1 MNTSMPELVTW
12 GEVITNSFQNLWIK
26 VISFLPNVIIAIL
39 FLAVGLLVAKFFS
52 KFITRTLKYLYFDK
66 AADSIGIKEELSKMG
81 IKVDLSKVVGLV
93 VNWFFII
100 VFLVA
105 AADILKFTQI
115 TEFLNKVLIYIPNVI
130 IAVVILILGVVFA
143 NFIHGVVNTSVHVV
157 SLESA
162 EFIASLAKWAI
173 LVFAVMAALVQ
184 LNIASELVSVLFKGV
199 TAMLAI
205 AGGIA
210 FGLGGQDKAKRVIDK
225 LGEKK

>member
-1 MNTSMPELVTW
+1 MNEFTTW

-39 FLAVGLLVAKFFS
+39 FLLVGLLVAKFFS

-66 AADSIGIKEELSKMG
+66 AADSLGIKEELAKIG
-81 IKVDLSKVVGLV
+81 IKVDLSKVVGLI
-93 VNWFFII
+93 VNWFFVI

-115 TEFLNKVLIYIPNVI
+115 TEFLNKVLLYIPNVI
-130 IAVVILILGVVFA
+130 IAVVFLILGVVFA
-143 NFIHGVVNTSVHVV
+143 NFMHGIVKTSVHVV

-162 EFIASLAKWAI
+162 DAIAAIAKWAI

-184 LNIASELVSVLFKGV
+184 LRIASELVEVLFKGFV
-199 TAMLAI
+199 AMLAI
-205 AGGIA
+205 SGGIA
-210 FGLGGQDKAKRVIDK
+210 FGLGGQDKAKKIIDK
-225 LGEKK
+225 LREKK

>member
-1 MNTSMPELVTW
+1 MNTTMPEFTTW

-26 VISFLPNVIIAIL
+26 VISFLPNIIIAFL
-39 FLAVGLLVAKFFS
+39 FLFFGLIIAKFFS

-66 AADSIGIKEELSKMG
+66 AADSVGIKKELSRVG
-81 IKVDLSKVVGLV
+81 IKVDPSKIVGLI
-93 VNWFFII
+93 VNWFFVI

-115 TEFLNKVLIYIPNVI
+115 TEFLNKVLLYIPNVI

-143 NFIHGVVNTSVHVV
+143 NFIHGVVKTSVHVI

-162 EFIASLAKWAI
+162 EAIATMAKWAI
-173 LVFAVMAALVQ
+173 LIFAVMAALVQ
-184 LNIASELVSVLFKGV
+184 LKIAAELVGVLFKGFI
-199 TAMLAI
+199 AMVAI

-210 FGLGGQDKAKRVIDK
+210 FGLGGQEKAKKIIEK

>member
-1 MNTSMPELVTW
+1 MNTSMPELATW

-26 VISFLPNVIIAIL
+26 VISFLPNVILAIL
-39 FLAVGLLVAKFFS
+39 FLLIGLIIAKFFA

-66 AADSIGIKEELSKMG
+66 AADSIGIKKELSRIG
-81 IKVDLSKVVGLV
+81 IKIDPSKMVGLI
-93 VNWFFII
+93 VNWFFVI

-115 TEFLNKVLIYIPNVI
+115 TEFLNKVLLYIPNVI

-143 NFIHGVVNTSVHVV
+143 NFIHGVVKTSIYVV
-157 SLESA
+157 SLESSDI
-162 EFIASLAKWAI
+162 IAAMAKWAI

-184 LNIASELVSVLFKGV
+184 LRIASELVEVLFKGFI
-199 TAMLAI
+199 AMLAI

-210 FGLGGQDKAKRVIDK
+210 FGLGGQEKAKKIIEK

>member
-1 MNTSMPELVTW
+1 MPNLTTW

-39 FLAVGLLVAKFFS
+39 FLLVGLLVAKFFS

-66 AADSIGIKEELSKMG
+66 AADSLGIKEELAKIG
-81 IKVDLSKVVGLV
+81 IKVDLSKVVGLI

-115 TEFLNKVLIYIPNVI
+115 TEFLNKVLLYIPKVI
-130 IAVVILILGVVFA
+130 IAAVILIIGVVFA
-143 NFIHGVVNTSVHVV
+143 NFINGVVKTSVHVV

-162 EFIASLAKWAI
+162 DAIAAIAKWAI
-173 LVFAVMAALVQ
+173 LIFSVMAALVQ
-184 LNIASELVSVLFKGV
+184 LDIAAELVSVLLKGFV
-199 TAMLAI
+199 AMLAI
-205 AGGIA
+205 SGGIA
-210 FGLGGQDKAKRVIDK
+210 FGLGGQDKAKKIIDK